1 MERTDSNTLARIDTE
16 RDVAQDFGTI
26 WRISRG
32 ELLHN
37 KLTAARPVSGRLAG
51 LRWLR
56 FLFNVD
62 ILLDSLQ
69 TNTDTSISD

>member
-1 MERTDSNTLARIDTE
+1 
-16 RDVAQDFGTI
+16 
-26 WRISRG
+26 
-32 ELLHN
+32 
-37 KLTAARPVSGRLAG
+37 VSGRLAG